1 MPAHKIAVTLPDHPY
16 EIIVEHGLL
25 STCGS
30 LIGTKTKSRHCAL
43 ISDSNVFPLHGA
55 TVQTSL
61 EDAGFKVVPIVVPA
75 GETSKSMAMASEVC
89 EQMIAGG
96 LDRGSFV
103 VALGGGVVGDLAGFA
118 AAIYYRGIPCIHL
131 PTTVV
136 SQVDS
141 AIGGKTGVNAEG
153 GKNLIGAFH
162 QPLLVLSDTET
173 LSTLS
178 ARDFNEGMAE
188 VIKHGVIRDAS
199 LLAECVEL
207 AAKDRES
214 LMARNAAIKAAIIS
228 EDPFER
234 KGLRALLNFGHTV
247 GHAIENVA
255 GYGRFLHGEAIS
267 IGIAVALHLSI
278 SKAGLA
284 PTAAREVLEKL
295 EKFDLPVR
303 VPADLTTAAL
313 TEALLRDKKFEA
325 GSVRFILTSA
335 LGSAFVSKDVT
346 VGDIEAAIDS
356 NR

>member
-1 MPAHKIAVTLPDHPY
+1 MSAQKIAVTLPDHPY
-16 EIIVEHGLL
+16 EIIVQGGLL
-25 STCGS
+25 STCGE
-30 LIGTKTKSRHCAL
+30 LISGKTKSRHCAL

-55 TVQTSL
+55 TAQTSL
-61 EDAGFKVVPIVVPA
+61 EAAGFKVVPIVVPA
-75 GETSKSMAMASEVC
+75 GETSKSMEMASHLC
-89 EQMIAGG
+89 EKMIAGG
-96 LDRGSFV
+96 LDRSSFV
-103 VALGGGVVGDLAGFA
+103 AALGGGVVGDLAGFA
-118 AAIYYRGIPCIHL
+118 AAIYYRGIPCVHL

-162 QPLLVLSDTET
+162 QPLLVLSDTDT

-178 ARDFNEGMAE
+178 KRDFNEGMAE
-188 VIKHGVIRDAS
+188 VIKHAVIRDAD
-199 LLAECVEL
+199 LLAECDKL
-207 AAKDRES
+207 AATDRES

-247 GHAIENVA
+247 GHAIENAA

-267 IGIAVALHLSI
+267 IGIAVALDLSVN
-278 SKAGLA
+278 KAGL
-284 PTAAREVLEKL
+284 PPEDARDVLAKL
-295 EKFDLPVR
+295 EKFDLPIR
-303 VPADLTTAAL
+303 VPDDLTTKAL

-325 GSVRFILTSA
+325 GAVRFVLTSA
-335 LGSAFVSKDVT
+335 LGRAFLSKDVT
-346 VGDIEAAIDS
+346 LSEIETAIDA